1 MKTLHFDCCAGISGD
16 MTLGALVDLGVDPA
30 ALIAELRA
38 LGLDGWHLEFTR
50 DERCG
55 IYGTRAVV
63 HLEDGGTCTT
73 GSHEHRAWREIR
85 ALLAASGL
93 RGGAKERALA
103 IFERLACAEAAVHG
117 CAPEDVCF
125 HEVGALDSII
135 DIAGA
140 AVCLDLL
147 APDAITASRVELGGG
162 FVRCAHGTL
171 PVPAPAVIKLCEH
184 MPVST
189 GGFDK
194 EMTTP
199 TGAAILAA
207 SVDEFTEAASFTAL
221 KTAYGIGERV
231 FDKPNLLQVSWR
243 STAMRTAMRNTAM
256 RNTAE
261 SGCAA
266 DGRWREEALFVIE
279 TNIDDMTGEELAF
292 LMERLFESGAL
303 DVTLTPCI
311 MKKGRP
317 ATTVSALTGGAAVDA
332 LAAALFGLSSA
343 LGVKVFEVR
352 RLSLER
358 QLEAVETA
366 LGTVRVK
373 TAPTA
378 ARHKIEFE
386 DRAALARSRGISLEA
401 ARL

>member
-1 MKTLHFDCCAGISGD
+1 
-16 MTLGALVDLGVDPA
+16 
-30 ALIAELRA
+30 
-38 LGLDGWHLEFTR
+38 
-50 DERCG
+50 
-55 IYGTRAVV
+55 
-63 HLEDGGTCTT
+63 
-73 GSHEHRAWREIR
+73 
-85 ALLAASGL
+85 
-93 RGGAKERALA
+93 
-103 IFERLACAEAAVHG
+103 
-117 CAPEDVCF
+117 
-125 HEVGALDSII
+125 
-135 DIAGA
+135 
-140 AVCLDLL
+140 
-147 APDAITASRVELGGG
+147 

-231 FDKPNLLQVSWR
+231 FDKPNLLRVSWR
-243 STAMRTAMRNTAM
+243 DTAMRTAT

-266 DGRWREEALFVIE
+266 GGGWREEALFVIE

-317 ATTVSALTGGAAVDA
+317 ATTVSALAGGAAVDT

-358 QLEAVETA
+358 QLESVETA

-401 ARL
+401 ARLLLEDALGGGGGGAGG